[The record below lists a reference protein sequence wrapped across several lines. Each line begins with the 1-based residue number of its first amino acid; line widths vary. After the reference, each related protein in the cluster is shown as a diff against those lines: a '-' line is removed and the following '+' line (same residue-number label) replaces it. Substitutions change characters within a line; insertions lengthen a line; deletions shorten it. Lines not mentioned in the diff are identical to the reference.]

1 MMMQKKSARA
11 IAREIRENLAK
22 LQQQT
27 NNNTSKEAEE
37 EEERKRRIEI
47 VARELLS
54 ELIDLCFKGNSCVS
68 RFVLNFV

>member
-11 IAREIRENLAK
+11 IAREIRENLAR

-27 NNNTSKEAEE
+27 NNNTSKEAE

>member
-27 NNNTSKEAEE
+27 NNNTSKEAE